1 MEKRQYYVVLYDFY
15 GNLLNEKQ
23 QQYFEYYYFDNLS
36 LQEISEELNVSRNA
50 IHKSLKII
58 EDKLEFYEDKLKLYQ
73 KQQQLNLILEK
84 IEDNNIKEQIKK
96 LY

>member
-58 EDKLEFYEDKLKLYQ
+58 EDKLEFYEDKLKFYQ

-96 LY
+96 LN

>member
-1 MEKRQYYVVLYDFY
+1 MEKRQYYIVLYDFY
-15 GNLLNEKQ
+15 GNLLNDKQ

-58 EDKLEFYEDKLKLYQ
+58 EEKLEFYENKLNLYE
-73 KQQQLNLILEK
+73 KRQQLTKLLEQVKDNNLKEK
-84 IEDNNIKEQIKK
+84 IKE

>member
-73 KQQQLNLILEK
+73 KQQHLNLILEK

-96 LY
+96 LN

>member
-96 LY
+96 LN

>member
-1 MEKRQYYVVLYDFY
+1 MEKQQHFIVLYDFY

-36 LQEISEELNVSRNA
+36 LQEISEELKVSRNA
-50 IHKSLKII
+50 IHKSLKMI
-58 EDKLEFYEDKLKLYQ
+58 EDKLEFYESKLNLLNKR
-73 KQQQLNLILEK
+73 QQLSIILEQIK
-84 IEDNNIKEQIKK
+84 DNNIKDKIKD

>member
-1 MEKRQYYVVLYDFY
+1 MEKRQYFVVLYDFY

-36 LQEISEELNVSRNA
+36 LQEISDELKVSRNA

-58 EDKLEFYEDKLKLYQ
+58 EDKLEFYEDKLKLYE
-73 KQQQLNLILEK
+73 KQQQLNIILEK
-84 IEDNNIKEQIKK
+84 INDTNIKNEIKK